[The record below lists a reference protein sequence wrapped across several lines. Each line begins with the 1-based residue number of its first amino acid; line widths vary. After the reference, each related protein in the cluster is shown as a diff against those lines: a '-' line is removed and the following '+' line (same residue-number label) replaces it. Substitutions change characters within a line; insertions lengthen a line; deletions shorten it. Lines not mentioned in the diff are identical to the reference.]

1 MGDLKFSLL
10 YDSFRNILR
19 VTLISAS
26 NLTRAADD
34 DSKHFNPYVTIT
46 LQPEYRHL
54 LQSKV
59 QQKNRSPFFNET
71 FEFEVMFSN
80 LYSQTLWFTV
90 FNFLTG
96 SRHSVI
102 GEVVLPLEDLQPSV
116 EQTFSMDLK
125 TTTEVKYKLSFFPAQ
140 KILENLLHKVL
151 LLNAKLKRQFELKC
165 QKCQLS
171 VYNMSYNM
179 YIILSE
185 MSIILL
191 YYYLVYFYKM

>member
-1 MGDLKFSLL
+1 MDDIPQEKCDLGGLKFSLL

-34 DSKHFNPYVTIT
+34 DSKHLNPYVTIT

-125 TTTEVKYKLSFFPAQ
+125 TTTEVKYKLSFFPA
-140 KILENLLHKVL
+140 
-151 LLNAKLKRQFELKC
+151 
-165 QKCQLS
+165 
-171 VYNMSYNM
+171 
-179 YIILSE
+179 
-185 MSIILL
+185 
-191 YYYLVYFYKM
+191 